1 MSHESRTYDNVIG
14 LKLQYTVLYFGII

>member
-1 MSHESRTYDNVIG
+1 MSHESRTYDNVIR